1 MEAVLKQSFGTA
13 SIVKPGIAAHDKR
26 IQLPAAGLL
35 PLNRQKNAAAGK
47 AQGIGAEF
55 PGISR
60 REIPGN
66 WSG

>member
-1 MEAVLKQSFGTA
+1 MEGGARRRTPQALSGLF
-13 SIVKPGIAAHDKR
+13 HDKR
-26 IQLPAAGLL
+26 IELPAAGLL
-35 PLNRQKNAAAGK
+35 PLNRQRDVAAWE